1 MTTKQKTA
9 IAIGSG
15 LLVAYAA
22 VFIYQR
28 IQRAKADA
36 SELSSEEAL
45 KILRDK
51 KQNSDT
57 EIPEFSSEDSIPQ
70 VPNPDDSI
78 LNDDEGVNI
87 PESNLTELQQWDLIS
102 GMGDY

>member
-15 LLVAYAA
+15 ILGAYAA

-45 KILRDK
+45 KILQRLGKLPEEKVQLFETHK
-51 KQNSDT
+51 KNYKDIGLH
-57 EIPEFSSEDSIPQ
+57 EWY
-70 VPNPDDSI
+70 
-78 LNDDEGVNI
+78 
-87 PESNLTELQQWDLIS
+87 SNMTKL
-102 GMGDY
+102 YK